1 MAQDI
6 DHTTCSA
13 RLRAYVAGKLDDRTA
28 ASVAR
33 HLESCPHCA
42 EERRAVA
49 LLHEEP
55 PPLTPDDRARLH
67 AAVRE
72 EVSGR
77 GRAGQARS
85 WRRRLAPALAA
96 AAALAV
102 LAVGAPLVLTGS
114 QDSALEAG
122 RGAGDAGGADSS
134 TESDQLAGGA
144 GAERGAARTSESAP
158 RPRFDPSA
166 GALSPA
172 VLRRMGRNVP
182 RARSTSFA
190 SEDAAA
196 IGEELSARLVRQAP
210 PEVADQIEE
219 CVEVVRRQSPGVL
232 PVHGA
237 AGTLEGTE
245 VLVVAFVRGR
255 GGRGALDGYQV
266 WAWPRG
272 SCDAPVSFQAGRAAR

>member
-13 RLRAYVAGKLDDRTA
+13 RLRAYVAGDLDDRTA

-49 LLHEEP
+49 LLHDEP
-55 PPLTPDDRARLH
+55 PSLTPAERARLH
-67 AAVRE
+67 AAVWE
-72 EVSGR
+72 GLSGR
-77 GRAGQARS
+77 GRAGLARS

-102 LAVGAPLVLTGS
+102 LAIGAPLVLTGS
-114 QDSALEAG
+114 QDNAPEAG
-122 RGAGDAGGADSS
+122 GGAGGGGGADTI
-134 TESDQLAGGA
+134 TESAEGA
-144 GAERGAARTSESAP
+144 GAESEAARTSASAP

-166 GALSPA
+166 GALSPT
-172 VLRRMGRNVP
+172 VLRRMGRDVP
-182 RARSTSFA
+182 LALSTSYA
-190 SEDAAA
+190 SEDVAAL
-196 IGEELSARLVRQAP
+196 GEEFSARLVRQAP
-210 PEVADQIEE
+210 PEVADQIQE
-219 CVEVVRRQSPGVL
+219 CVQVVRRQSPGAL

-237 AGTLEGTE
+237 AGTLEGAE

-255 GGRGALDGYQV
+255 GGRGAPDGYQV

-272 SCDAPVSFQAGRAAR
+272 SCDAPVSFQAGRAVR